1 MTDLPRKTV
10 TRAARLAT
18 LPIGIGARAAV
29 GLGKRVGGRPA
40 EAVTAE
46 LQAQTAEQLFRVL
59 GNLKGGAMKFGQ
71 SLSMFEAALPEEL
84 AAPYRA
90 TLTKLQDTAPAMST
104 TSLHGVL
111 ADQMGVRWR
120 SKFREFEDEP
130 RAAASIGQVHHAVWR
145 DGREVAVKVQYPGA
159 AEALMSDLNQL
170 SRVARMSTSWV
181 PGLDVAPIL
190 RELKGRMAEETDY
203 SLEAAMHEQFAEAY
217 ADDPDYLLPE
227 VVFATEQVIVSDWID
242 GVPLSRIIESGT
254 QAERDLAATR
264 YFEFLVSGP
273 ERAGLLHA
281 DPHPGNFRLLPDG
294 RLGVL
299 DFGAVNRL
307 PDGLPPAMGAL
318 ITDALRGDDLAL
330 LDGLREEG
338 FVKRSI
344 DVDAQDVLDY
354 LGVFLKPLRSNE
366 FRFDRDWLRGI
377 FNYLNDP
384 RNSTFT
390 VGLRLNLPPSY
401 VMIHRAWLGG
411 IAVLCQIGGNVPAR
425 EIFDRWV
432 PGAELPKIA
441 D

>member
-1 MTDLPRKTV
+1 MSDLPRKTV
-10 TRAARLAT
+10 VRAARLAT
-18 LPIGIGARAAV
+18 LPIGFGARAAV

-46 LQAQTAEQLFRVL
+46 LQAQTAEQLFKVL

-84 AAPYRA
+84 AAPYRSM
-90 TLTKLQDTAPAMST
+90 LTKLQDTAPAMPT
-104 TSLHGVL
+104 TSLHRVL
-111 ADQMGVRWR
+111 REELGTRWR
-120 SKFREFEDEP
+120 SEFTEFDDEP
-130 RAAASIGQVHHAVWR
+130 RAAASIGQVHHAVWK

-170 SRVARMSTSWV
+170 SRVARVSTSWV
-181 PGLDVAPIL
+181 PGLDVVPIL
-190 RELKGRMAEETDY
+190 AELKGRMAEETDY
-203 SLEAAMHEQFAEAY
+203 SLEAAMQEQFAEAF
-217 ADDPDYLLPE
+217 ADDPDYLLPD
-227 VVFATEQVIVSDWID
+227 VVFATPRVIVSEWID
-242 GVPLSRIIESGT
+242 GVPLSRIIDSGS
-254 QAERDLAATR
+254 QQERDLAAAH

-307 PDGLPPAMGAL
+307 PDGLPRPMGEL
-318 ITDALRGDDLAL
+318 ITAALQGDELTL
-330 LDGLREEG
+330 LDGLRDEG

-354 LGVFLKPLRSNE
+354 LGVFLKPLRTDE

-377 FNYLNDP
+377 FNFLNDP
-384 RNSTFT
+384 RNATFT

-432 PGAELPKIA
+432 PGADLPPLG
-441 D
+441 

>member
-1 MTDLPRKTV
+1 MSDLPRKTV
-10 TRAARLAT
+10 VRAARLAT
-18 LPIGIGARAAV
+18 LPIGFGARAAV

-46 LQAQTAEQLFRVL
+46 LQAQTAEQLFKVL

-84 AAPYRA
+84 AAPYRSM
-90 TLTKLQDTAPAMST
+90 LTKLQDTAPAMPT
-104 TSLHGVL
+104 TSLHRVL
-111 ADQMGVRWR
+111 REELGTRWR
-120 SKFREFEDEP
+120 SKFAEFDDEP
-130 RAAASIGQVHHAVWR
+130 RAAASIGQVHHAVWK

-170 SRVARMSTSWV
+170 SRVARVSTSWV
-181 PGLDVAPIL
+181 PGLDVVPIL
-190 RELKGRMAEETDY
+190 TELKGRMAEETDY
-203 SLEAAMHEQFAEAY
+203 SLEAAMQEQFAEAF

-227 VVFATEQVIVSDWID
+227 VVFATPRVIVSEWID
-242 GVPLSRIIESGT
+242 GVPLSRIIESGSDEERN
-254 QAERDLAATR
+254 QAAAH

-307 PDGLPPAMGAL
+307 PDGLPQPMGEL
-318 ITDALRGDDLAL
+318 ITAALQGDELTL
-330 LDGLREEG
+330 LDGLRDEG

-354 LGVFLKPLRSNE
+354 LGVFLKPLRTDE

-377 FNYLNDP
+377 FNFLNDP
-384 RNSTFT
+384 RNATFT

-432 PGAELPKIA
+432 PGADLPPLG
-441 D
+441 